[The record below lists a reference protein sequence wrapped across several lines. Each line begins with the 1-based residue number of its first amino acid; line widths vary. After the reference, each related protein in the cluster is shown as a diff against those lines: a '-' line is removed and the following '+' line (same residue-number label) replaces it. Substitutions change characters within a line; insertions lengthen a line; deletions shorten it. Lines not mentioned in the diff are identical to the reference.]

1 MAPVHP
7 PFRPLRTSAPAI
19 GLALALVV
27 VLAACGGGSKKGGSG
42 TSDTTVP
49 KVLSVK
55 TSVLT
60 VGTVDVES
68 AGPTNQI
75 DTATGKAVLAV
86 AQAYIDNAVFA
97 PLRTGQ
103 LGAAYASMFDTPIK
117 ASATGADQHSLTDI
131 DAGKATSLTT
141 KATKVN
147 LSALEGTLGELM
159 YVGTNFDL
167 TLKATTDGQP
177 LTITHHVE
185 LTFAQTG
192 KTWLI
197 TAYRVQTVR
206 TLPKATTTTTATAG
220 TTTP

>member
-7 PFRPLRTSAPAI
+7 PFRLPRTGAPAI
-19 GLALALVV
+19 GLALALVIS
-27 VLAACGGGSKKGGSG
+27 LAACGGGSKKNG
-42 TSDTTVP
+42 TAPDTTIP
-49 KVLSVK
+49 KVLAVK
-55 TSVLT
+55 TSVLKI
-60 VGTVDVES
+60 GSVDIES
-68 AGPTNQI
+68 AGPSNQI

-86 AQAYIDNAVFA
+86 TQAYIDTAVFA
-97 PLRTGQ
+97 PLKTGQ
-103 LGAAYASMFDTPIK
+103 LGEGYASMFDAPIK
-117 ASATGADQHSLTDI
+117 ASATGPDEHSLTDI
-131 DAGKATSLTT
+131 DVGKATSLTT
-141 KATKVN
+141 KADVVK

-167 TLKATTDGQP
+167 TLKATADGQP
-177 LTITHHVE
+177 LTITHHIE

-192 KTWLI
+192 KAWLI